1 MLRTTRQARRL
12 ATALTATAALGSG
25 IAGLAPAA
33 SAHADLGSGA
43 VPSAPSVPGTALPL
57 SAVTGGAGA
66 NVPFTEYDSVNAAA
80 TTGTVTAA
88 SRAFTQLAA
97 EATGRRAVQLG
108 AGQYVEFVLA
118 RPADA
123 LDVRYSVPDG
133 SADSALQ
140 ITAPGHG
147 QSSDAPIAS
156 LPTTAEYSH
165 FFGNYPFTKNPAEG
179 GQHHYFD
186 DTRALLG
193 RVLPAGTRVRITASA
208 PTTVDV
214 ADFENV
220 APPVSQAPAGTVSV
234 LDFGADP
241 TGATDSSQAIQNAI
255 DAGAAAHK
263 TVWIPPG
270 TYTVTRHLIVDDVT
284 VRGAG
289 PWYSILHGAG
299 VGIFGNPAPTPSS
312 AVHLSGFAIFG
323 ETTLRNDSVP
333 DSGLGGSL
341 GGDSTVGNLWIQH
354 TKVGMWL
361 DGPADGLTVSDTRI
375 QDTTADGINL
385 HDGVSHVTVQN
396 TFVRNTGDDG
406 MAMWSDQNAD
416 HDNAFVH
423 DTVAQ
428 PQLAN
433 GFAVYGG
440 HDNTVSDDIAADTVT
455 QGGGVHVGNRFGSV
469 PLSGSTTIAG
479 DVLLRTGDLVPNDPT
494 EIAALWFDAADSPMS
509 GVIDVHDDTLLDSS
523 YAGIQ
528 FVGKQITNVSV
539 NRVAILGAGTFA
551 VQLQGP
557 GSASFSNVVA
567 LGLHA
572 GAGRSAGI
580 YDCAS
585 GFTIAKSGLNPGW
598 DTSTCG
604 FPPSGALTIDKATG
618 VDFGFQ
624 ALGTA
629 STQPITITNP
639 GPKPITVQ
647 NITAPAGFTTDDPC
661 GTIAVGASCTVH
673 VGFDPATSGNFTGL
687 LTIDST
693 SPAGPYV
700 VGLKGVGYDPNGDLA
715 LGRTATSSSQQCWWC
730 GPDKL
735 TDGDATTY
743 FESADGTFPQTATV
757 DLGQSISVDRI
768 VLKLPPNW
776 GARTQT
782 IAVSADGV
790 PLVASAPYVFD
801 PAVSGNSVTITFPAT
816 TARTLTLTIT
826 GNTGWPAA
834 QLSEFEVYAH

>member
-1 MLRTTRQARRL
+1 MLRSTVLIAV
-12 ATALTATAALGSG
+12 AVIGSG
-25 IAGLAPAA
+25 IALVGPA
-33 SAHADLGSGA
+33 SA
-43 VPSAPSVPGTALPL
+43 SAP
-57 SAVTGGAGA
+57 AGA

-80 TTGTVTAA
+80 TNGTVTSA
-88 SRAFTQLAA
+88 SRAFTQLAT
-97 EATGRRAVQLG
+97 EATGRRAVHLG

-123 LDVRYSVPDG
+123 VDIRYSVPDG
-133 SADSALQ
+133 SADSSLQ
-140 ITAPGHG
+140 LTVGGAAH
-147 QSSDAPIAS
+147 SAVLAS
-156 LPTTAEYSH
+156 LPTTAKYSH
-165 FFGNYPFTKNPAEG
+165 FYGNYPFTKNPADG

-193 RVLPAGTRVRITASA
+193 RVLPAGTRVRITAAS

-220 APPVSQAPAGTVSV
+220 APAAARGPAGSLSV

-241 TGATDSSQAIQNAI
+241 TGTADSGQAIQNAI

-263 TVWIPPG
+263 TVWIPQG
-270 TYTVTRHLIVDDVT
+270 TYTVTRQLIVDNVT
-284 VRGAG
+284 VTGAG

-299 VGIFGNPAPTPSS
+299 AGVFGKPAPTPSS

-323 ETTLRNDSVP
+323 ETTVRDDSVS

-341 GGDSTVGNLWIQH
+341 GGGSTVDDLWIQH
-354 TKVGMWL
+354 TKVGMWF
-361 DGPADGLTVSDTRI
+361 DGPTDGLTVSDCRI
-375 QDTTADGINL
+375 QDTTADGVNL

-416 HDNAFVH
+416 HDDAFIH
-423 DTVAQ
+423 DTVEQ

-440 HDNTVSDDIAADTVT
+440 HDNTVSDDLAADTVT

-469 PLSGSTTIAG
+469 ALSGTTTIAG
-479 DVLLRTGDLVPNDPT
+479 DLLLRTGDLVPNDPT
-494 EIAALWFDAADSPMS
+494 EIGALWFDAADSPMTGAIS
-509 GVIDVHDDTLLDSS
+509 VHDDTLVDSS

-528 FVGKQITNVSV
+528 FVGKSISNVSV
-539 NRVAILGAGTFA
+539 NRVAIAGAGTFG
-551 VQLQGP
+551 VQLQAP
-557 GSASFSNVVA
+557 GAATFSNVVA
-567 LGLHA
+567 LGLRA
-572 GAGRSAGI
+572 GAGT
-580 YDCAS
+580 YDCDS
-585 GFTIAKSGLNPGW
+585 GFAITTSGLNTGW
-598 DTSTCG
+598 TKSACG
-604 FPPSGALTIDKATG
+604 FPPSGALAIDKAAG

-624 ALGTA
+624 ALNSA
-629 STQPITITNP
+629 ATQPITITNP
-639 GPKPITVQ
+639 GPEPITVQ
-647 NITAPAGFTTDDPC
+647 RIAAPAGFTADNPC
-661 GTIAVGASCTVH
+661 TTLAVGASCTVH
-673 VGFDPATSGNFTGL
+673 VGFDPAASGNFTGL

-715 LGRTATSSSQQCWWC
+715 LGRIATSSSQQCSWC

-757 DLGQSISVDRI
+757 DLGQSVSVDRI

-782 IAVSADGV
+782 IAVSADGT
-790 PLVASAPYVFD
+790 PLVAAADYVFD
-801 PAVSGNSVTITFPAT
+801 PAVAGNSVTITFPAT
-816 TARTLTLTIT
+816 TARTLTLTLT

-834 QLSEFEVYAH
+834 QLSEFEAYAH

>member
-1 MLRTTRQARRL
+1 MLRTTTVIVVA
-12 ATALTATAALGSG
+12 AVGSAIALTVP
-25 IAGLAPAA
+25 APAA
-33 SAHADLGSGA
+33 SAG
-43 VPSAPSVPGTALPL
+43 PSAAPPLP
-57 SAVTGGAGA
+57 AGA
-66 NVPFTEYDSVNAAA
+66 SVPFTEYDSVNAAA
-80 TTGTVTAA
+80 TNGTVTAT

-97 EATGRRAVQLG
+97 EATGRRAVQLA

-118 RPADA
+118 KPADA
-123 LDVRYSVPDG
+123 VDVRYSTADG
-133 SADSALQ
+133 SADSTLQ
-140 ITAPGHG
+140 VTAGSQAPGTLL
-147 QSSDAPIAS
+147 AS
-156 LPTTAEYSH
+156 LPTTAKYSH
-165 FFGNYPFTKNPAEG
+165 FYGNYPFTKNPADG

-214 ADFENV
+214 ADFEDV
-220 APPVSQAPAGTVSV
+220 APAAAAPAGSLSV

-241 TGATDSSQAIQNAI
+241 TGATDSGQAIQNAI
-255 DAGAAAHK
+255 DAGAAAHR

-270 TYTVTRHLIVDDVT
+270 TFTVTRQLTVDTVT
-284 VRGAG
+284 VVGAG
-289 PWYSILHGAG
+289 PWYSVLHGAG
-299 VGIFGNPAPTPSS
+299 VGVFGKPAPTPSA

-323 ETTLRNDSVP
+323 ETTMRNDSVS

-341 GGDSTVGNLWIQH
+341 GGGSTVDDLWIQH
-354 TKVGMWL
+354 TKVGMWF

-423 DTVAQ
+423 DTVVQ

-440 HDNTVSDDIAADTVT
+440 HDNTVSDDLAADTVT

-469 PLSGSTTIAG
+469 PLSGTTTIAG

-494 EIAALWFDAADSPMS
+494 EIGALWFDAADSPMT
-509 GVIDVHDDTLLDSS
+509 GAIAVHDDTLLDSS

-528 FVGKQITNVSV
+528 FVGKSITNVSV
-539 NRVAILGAGTFA
+539 DRVAIAGAGTFA

-557 GSASFSNVVA
+557 GAATFSNVVA
-567 LGLHA
+567 VGLGARA
-572 GAGRSAGI
+572 GT

-585 GFTIAKSGLNPGW
+585 GFALTKSGLNAGW
-598 DTSTCG
+598 NTTACG
-604 FPPSGALTIDKATG
+604 FPPSGALTIDKAAG

-624 ALGTA
+624 ALNTA
-629 STQPITITNP
+629 ATQPITITNP

-647 NITAPAGFTTDDPC
+647 SITAPAGFTTDHPC

-693 SPAGPYV
+693 SSAGPYV

-715 LGRTATSSSQQCWWC
+715 LGRTATSSSQQCSWC

-735 TDGDATTY
+735 TDGDPTTY

-757 DLGQSISVDRI
+757 DLGQTVSVDRI

-782 IAVSADGV
+782 IAVSADGA
-790 PLVASAPYVFD
+790 PLVASADYVFD
-801 PAVSGNSVTITFPAT
+801 PAVAGNSVTITFPAQSV
-816 TARTLTLTIT
+816 RTLTLTVT

-834 QLSEFEVYAH
+834 QLSEFEAYAH

>member
-1 MLRTTRQARRL
+1 MLRS
-12 ATALTATAALGSG
+12 TALIAIAAIGFGSAL
-25 IAGLAPAA
+25 AGSEPAQA
-33 SAHADLGSGA
+33 S
-43 VPSAPSVPGTALPL
+43 PGTAASLP
-57 SAVTGGAGA
+57 AGA
-66 NVPFTEYDSVNAAA
+66 NVPFTEYDSVNDAA
-80 TTGTVTAA
+80 TNGTVTAV

-123 LDVRYSVPDG
+123 VDIRYSVPDG

-140 ITAPGHG
+140 LTVGGASH
-147 QSSDAPIAS
+147 SATLAS
-156 LPTTAEYSH
+156 LPTTAKYSH
-165 FFGNYPFTKNPAEG
+165 FYGNYPFTKDPADG

-193 RVLPAGTRVRITASA
+193 RVLPAGTRVRITAVA

-220 APPVSQAPAGTVSV
+220 APAVAQGPAGSLSV

-241 TGATDSSQAIQNAI
+241 TGATDSGQAIQNAI

-263 TVWIPPG
+263 TVWIPQG
-270 TYTVTRHLIVDDVT
+270 TYTVTRQLVVDGVT
-284 VRGAG
+284 VAGAG

-299 VGIFGNPAPTPSS
+299 VGVFGKPAPTPSS

-323 ETTLRNDSVP
+323 ETTIRDDSVS

-341 GGDSTVGNLWIQH
+341 GGGSTVDDLWIQH
-354 TKVGMWL
+354 TKAGMWF
-361 DGPADGLTVSDTRI
+361 DGPADGLTVSDCRI
-375 QDTTADGINL
+375 QDTTADGVNL

-416 HDNAFVH
+416 HDDAFVH
-423 DTVAQ
+423 DTVEQ

-440 HDNTVSDDIAADTVT
+440 HDNTVSDDLAADTVT

-469 PLSGSTTIAG
+469 ALAGTTTIAG

-494 EIAALWFDAADSPMS
+494 EIGALWFDAADSPMTGAIS
-509 GVIDVHDDTLLDSS
+509 VHDDTLLDSS
-523 YAGIQ
+523 YAAIQ
-528 FVGKQITNVSV
+528 FAGKSITNVSV
-539 NRVAILGAGTFA
+539 NRVAIVGAGTFA

-557 GSASFSNVVA
+557 GAATFSNVVA
-567 LGLHA
+567 LGLGA
-572 GAGRSAGI
+572 GAGT

-585 GFTIAKSGLNPGW
+585 GFAITKSGLNTGW
-598 DTSTCG
+598 TKSACG
-604 FPPSGALTIDKATG
+604 FPPSGALRIDKATG
-618 VDFGFQ
+618 VDFGFR
-624 ALGTA
+624 ALSTA
-629 STQPITITNP
+629 ATEPITITNP
-639 GPKPITVQ
+639 GPKPIIVQ
-647 NITAPAGFTTDDPC
+647 RIAAPAGFTADNPC
-661 GTIAVGASCTVH
+661 TTIAVGASCTVH
-673 VGFDPATSGNFTGL
+673 VGFDPAASGNFTGL

-715 LGRTATSSSQQCWWC
+715 LGRTATSSSQQCSWC

-757 DLGQSISVDRI
+757 DLGQSVSVDRV

-782 IAVSADGV
+782 IAVSGDGA
-790 PLVASAPYVFD
+790 PLAASAGYVFD
-801 PAVSGNSVTITFPAT
+801 PAVAGNSVTITFPAT
-816 TARTLTLTIT
+816 TVRTLTLTLT

-834 QLSEFEVYAH
+834 QLSEFEAYAH

>member
-1 MLRTTRQARRL
+1 MLRTTILIVVA
-12 ATALTATAALGSG
+12 AVGSVIAVTAP
-25 IAGLAPAA
+25 APAA
-33 SAHADLGSGA
+33 SAGS
-43 VPSAPSVPGTALPL
+43 SAAPPLP
-57 SAVTGGAGA
+57 AGA
-66 NVPFTEYDSVNAAA
+66 RVPFTEYDSVDAAA
-80 TTGTVTAA
+80 TNGTVTAA

-97 EATGRRAVQLG
+97 EATGRRAVQLA

-118 RPADA
+118 KPADA
-123 LDVRYSVPDG
+123 VDVRYSIADG
-133 SADSALQ
+133 SADSSLRVTAGGQ
-140 ITAPGHG
+140 APGTLL
-147 QSSDAPIAS
+147 AS
-156 LPTTAEYSH
+156 LPTTAKYSH
-165 FFGNYPFTKNPAEG
+165 FYGNYPFTKNPADG
-179 GQHHYFD
+179 GEHHYFD

-193 RVLPAGTRVRITASA
+193 RVLPAGTRVRITASS

-214 ADFENV
+214 ADFEDV
-220 APPVSQAPAGTVSV
+220 APAAPAPAGSLSV

-241 TGATDSSQAIQNAI
+241 TGATDSGQAIQNAI
-255 DAGAAAHK
+255 DAGAAEHK

-270 TYTVTRHLIVDDVT
+270 TFTVTRQLTVDAVT
-284 VRGAG
+284 VAGAG
-289 PWYSILHGAG
+289 PWYSVLHGAG
-299 VGIFGNPAPTPSS
+299 VGVFGKPAPTPST

-323 ETTLRNDSVP
+323 ETTVRDDSVS

-341 GGDSTVGNLWIQH
+341 GGGSSVDDLWIQH
-354 TKVGMWL
+354 TKVGMWF

-423 DTVAQ
+423 DTVVQ

-440 HDNTVSDDIAADTVT
+440 HDNTVSDDLAADTVT

-469 PLSGSTTIAG
+469 PLSGTTTIAG

-494 EIAALWFDAADSPMS
+494 EIAALWFDAADSPMT
-509 GVIDVHDDTLLDSS
+509 GAIAVHDDTLLDSS

-528 FVGKQITNVSV
+528 FVGKSITNVSV
-539 NRVAILGAGTFA
+539 DRVAIAGAGTFA
-551 VQLQGP
+551 VQLQAP
-557 GSASFSNVVA
+557 GAATFSNVVA
-567 LGLHA
+567 VGLGAHA
-572 GAGRSAGI
+572 GT

-585 GFTIAKSGLNPGW
+585 GFALAKSGLNAGW
-598 DTSTCG
+598 NTTACG
-604 FPPSGALTIDKATG
+604 FPPSGALMIDKATG

-624 ALGTA
+624 ALNTVA
-629 STQPITITNP
+629 TQPITITNP
-639 GPKPITVQ
+639 GPKPVTVQ
-647 NITAPAGFTTDDPC
+647 NITAPAGFTTDHAC

-715 LGRTATSSSQQCWWC
+715 LGRTATSSSQQCSWC

-735 TDGDATTY
+735 TDGDPTTY

-757 DLGQSISVDRI
+757 DLGQTVPVDRI

-790 PLVASAPYVFD
+790 PLVASAAYVFD
-801 PAVSGNSVTITFPAT
+801 PAVAGNSVTITFPARSV
-816 TARTLTLTIT
+816 RTLTLTIT

-834 QLSEFEVYAH
+834 QLSEFEAYTH